1 MLVNINVFIGFNTTT
16 VSICIN
22 TSVHHCNE
30 NKSNATSAS
39 INVSMANETPVS
51 DCYVNKPNPKSVSEL
66 MSVHQIQCECITV
79 TSTTQLQ
86 RH

>member
-16 VSICIN
+16 VSIYIN

-39 INVSMANETPVS
+39 INISMANETPVS
-51 DCYVNKPNPKSVSEL
+51 DCYANKPNPKSVSEL
-66 MSVHQIQCECITV
+66 MSVHQIQ
-79 TSTTQLQ
+79 
-86 RH
+86 